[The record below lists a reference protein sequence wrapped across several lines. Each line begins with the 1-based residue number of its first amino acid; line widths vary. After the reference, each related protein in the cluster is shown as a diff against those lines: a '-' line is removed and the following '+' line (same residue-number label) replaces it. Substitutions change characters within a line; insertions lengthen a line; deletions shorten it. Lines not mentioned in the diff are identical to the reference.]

1 MQHGLFHEHKAS
13 FKNINSYCSQMFS
26 VYIKYERKIWNI
38 LAFFNFSGIFTP
50 YTVDFRSV
58 LTCHLT
64 VWLYHCSIDVGS
76 FLFVCLF
83 NWDHQHSPMVQMTEL
98 ALWKC
103 QVLCVH
109 GCFVIHVDWIKI
121 HIPLFCDSKY
131 VFIPSELQWTALF
144 KGSGICWW
152 SGSVCRWLIK
162 TPNQTTVIS
171 FLLSFSKNHLDNVLS
186 LNGVTWETVMSIIEF
201 IP

>member
-1 MQHGLFHEHKAS
+1 MEHFGFFQFQWHFYPIYSWFQKCLDMS
-13 FKNINSYCSQMFS
+13 FNCMVVSLLHRRWI
-26 VYIKYERKIWNI
+26 
-38 LAFFNFSGIFTP
+38 
-50 YTVDFRSV
+50 
-58 LTCHLT
+58 
-64 VWLYHCSIDVGS
+64 

-121 HIPLFCDSKY
+121 HIPLFFDSKY